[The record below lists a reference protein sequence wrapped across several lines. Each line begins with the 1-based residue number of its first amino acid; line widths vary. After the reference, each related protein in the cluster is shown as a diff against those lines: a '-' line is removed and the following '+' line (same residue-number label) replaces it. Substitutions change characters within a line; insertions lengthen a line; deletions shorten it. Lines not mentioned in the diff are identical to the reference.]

1 MVVLRR
7 QLAFVQPF
15 AGVVAFVC
23 GIVLGMA
30 KACPNCK
37 SSFFLCGSCDR
48 NHWYCSAECSE
59 AARRLSMRRSAR
71 KYKTTSSGREVQRA
85 AQAKYRASLRRRA
98 RSALDAALSLGA
110 VTPISTTVASSDEGD
125 AGSAGCAEQLLAGP
139 QTMPIV
145 DGYALRVNGAFSVS
159 HQSSAISMPSLLP
172 EPQPMAR
179 EDSRH
184 DKTKRACRV
193 CGRFITHIIEG
204 RRFPK
209 RRRPGR

>member
-125 AGSAGCAEQLLAGP
+125 AGSAGCAEQHPDDFSETYLYEMTSRAPFETEDPDLPGP
-139 QTMPIV
+139 LDPYQ
-145 DGYALRVNGAFSVS
+145 
-159 HQSSAISMPSLLP
+159 
-172 EPQPMAR
+172 EEAR
-179 EDSRH
+179 
-184 DKTKRACRV
+184 
-193 CGRFITHIIEG
+193 
-204 RRFPK
+204 P
-209 RRRPGR
+209 